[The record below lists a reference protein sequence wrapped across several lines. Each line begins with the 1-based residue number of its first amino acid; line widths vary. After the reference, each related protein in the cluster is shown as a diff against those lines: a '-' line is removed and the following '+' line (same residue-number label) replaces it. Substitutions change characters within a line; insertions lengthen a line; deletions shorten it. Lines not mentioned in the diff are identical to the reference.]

1 MVAFVS
7 YLCWDWGGGCQEG
20 HMSAWFC
27 WKDIGCIQWTS
38 SGSDE
43 VYEII
48 LLVFICCVYDDSH
61 GLVDVW

>member
-7 YLCWDWGGGCQEG
+7 YLCWDWGGCQEG